1 MVSDEISNDIEKRIS
16 ETLVM
21 YNLKKYKLLKVSS
34 INHYQSQIIKYKFAY
49 KVDCLGGM
57 N

>member
-1 MVSDEISNDIEKRIS
+1 MIF
-16 ETLVM
+16 
-21 YNLKKYKLLKVSS
+21 YHNLKKYKLLKVSS